1 MSNDQIQYNVHD
13 YEPVNKYIDEKA
25 RLRRTK
31 SVWGYTRALAL
42 FLVALGIFLILAAYA
57 YHIFKKPHP
66 IEEILNDNNKDISEN
81 ISEKEVDGEI
91 IKYNS
96 TTHLFDSHETDDG
109 FRITTRRMYSTTKDL
124 LEKTD
129 NYEESCYVKKNN
141 ITIEYDYGLDTQ
153 IENMNLMGL
162 DKNAAANLEKYCKYT
177 K

>member
-1 MSNDQIQYNVHD
+1 MSVDDIQYKVHD
-13 YEPVNKYIDEKA
+13 YDPVNKYIDEKA

-31 SVWGYTRALAL
+31 SVWGYTRSLAL
-42 FLVALGIFLILAAYA
+42 FLVALGIFLIFAAYA

-66 IEEILNDNNKDISEN
+66 IEEILNSNNAN
-81 ISEKEVDGEI
+81 ISEKKIDGKI

-129 NYEESCYVKKNN
+129 NYEETCYVKKNN

>member
-1 MSNDQIQYNVHD
+1 MSNDDIQYDVHD

-66 IEEILNDNNKDISEN
+66 IEKILNNENENISEN

-96 TTHLFDSHETDDG
+96 TTHIFESHQTDDG
-109 FRITTRRMYSTTKDL
+109 YTVTTRRVYSTTKDL
-124 LEKTD
+124 LEKTN
-129 NYEESCYVKKNN
+129 NYEESCYIGKNYNSVEFNTSLTVQEKN
-141 ITIEYDYGLDTQ
+141 IRQMDLNQ
-153 IENMNLMGL
+153 SS
-162 DKNAAANLEKYCKYT
+162 AADLEKYCKYT

>member
-42 FLVALGIFLILAAYA
+42 FLVAFGIFLILAAYA
-57 YHIFKKPHP
+57 YHIFKKPYP
-66 IEEILNDNNKDISEN
+66 IKNILNNYNKNTSER
-81 ISEKEVDGEI
+81 EVDGKI

-96 TTHLFDSHETDDG
+96 TTHQFDTHDTDDG
-109 FRITTRRMYSTTKDL
+109 FAVTTRRAYSTTKDL
-124 LEKTD
+124 LEKTN
-129 NYEESCYVKKNN
+129 NYKESCYVSKDN
-141 ITIEYDYGLDTQ
+141 IQIEYQYGLDTQ
-153 IENMNLMGL
+153 TNNLNLMDL
-162 DKNAAANLEKYCKYT
+162 SKSSAIDLEKYCKYT

>member
-1 MSNDQIQYNVHD
+1 MSTDDIEYKVHD
-13 YEPVNKYIDEKA
+13 YDPVNKYIDEKA

-81 ISEKEVDGEI
+81 ISEKEIDGEI

-129 NYEESCYVKKNN
+129 NYEETCYVKKNN

>member
-1 MSNDQIQYNVHD
+1 MSTDDIQYKVHD
-13 YEPVNKYIDEKA
+13 YDPVNKYIDEKA

-66 IEEILNDNNKDISEN
+66 IEEILNDNNKDITEN

-129 NYEESCYVKKNN
+129 NYEETCYVKKNN

>member
-1 MSNDQIQYNVHD
+1 MSTDDIQYKVHD
-13 YEPVNKYIDEKA
+13 YDPVNKYIDEKA

-81 ISEKEVDGEI
+81 ISEKEIDGEI

-129 NYEESCYVKKNN
+129 NYEETCYVKKNN

>member
-1 MSNDQIQYNVHD
+1 MSTDDIQYKVHNYD
-13 YEPVNKYIDEKA
+13 PVNKYIDEKA

-66 IEEILNDNNKDISEN
+66 IEEILNDNNKDITEN

-129 NYEESCYVKKNN
+129 NYEETCYVKKNN

-162 DKNAAANLEKYCKYT
+162 DKNTAANLEKYCKYT